1 MRFRVNVFRA
11 IIPYQSIIQA
21 HQILRLLVQAL
32 TLIPLVGLAG
42 LVRRLEASMVMFS
55 ELYSWKAFWARFLVT
70 LPLAP
75 VQEHPPPPSIIH
87 PSLC

>member
-1 MRFRVNVFRA
+1 MRFRVNVFPA

-42 LVRRLEASMVMFS
+42 LVRRLEASMVM
-55 ELYSWKAFWARFLVT
+55 LLALCSWKEFWARFLVT
-70 LPLAP
+70 LLQAL
-75 VQEHPPPPSIIH
+75 VQEHRPPASIIH
-87 PSLC
+87 PPLC

>member
-1 MRFRVNVFRA
+1 MNVFPA

-42 LVRRLEASMVMFS
+42 LVRRLEASMVMLLV
-55 ELYSWKAFWARFLVT
+55 LYSWKAFWARFLVSC
-70 LPLAP
+70 LPVLH
-75 VQEHPPPPSIIH
+75 QEHPPPASIIH
-87 PSLC
+87 PPLC